1 MQYFHIVFGPKKKQY
16 WREQKTTMSL
26 FMQHLVI
33 YLLQYLHLNIAVFIK
48 NLLAMQTDSYIRM
61 NSANNNEVG

>member
-1 MQYFHIVFGPKKKQY
+1 
-16 WREQKTTMSL
+16 MSL
-26 FMQHLVI
+26 FMQNLVI

-48 NLLAMQTDSYIRM
+48 NLLATQTDSYIRM